1 MGATGNP
8 ANKPLLHES
17 YLPDFVPTDEQ
28 RNTVRVMKLC
38 GMPNLHIA
46 REVFNPH
53 TNEPISI
60 TTLKRYF
67 ADELRH
73 GKDQANAL
81 VANALFKK
89 CLGNSPQ
96 AVAACIFWLRS
107 QAGWLAPESIDMN
120 MTGEKSSG
128 KQQLVVYVPDNGRRA
143 ANTGATKT
151 GASDAKTTRFV
162 RKS

>member
-8 ANKPLLHES
+8 ANKPALHDS
-17 YLPDFVPTDEQ
+17 YLPEFKPTDEQ

-38 GMPNLHIA
+38 GMPNLNIA

-67 ADELRH
+67 SDELKH
-73 GKDQANAL
+73 GKEQANAA
-81 VANALFKK
+81 VANSLFKK

-107 QAGWLAPESIDMN
+107 QAGWLAPESLDVN
-120 MTGEKSSG
+120 MTGDAKNPG

-143 ANTGATKT
+143 ANSTK
-151 GASDAKTTRFV
+151 GASDAKATRFV